1 MRSPDFLHKNAE
13 TELCEDYLAA
23 GAVCRFSTNSVRVL
37 DAARETF
44 LPVQRPRTADFSV
57 RFWVDESDLS
67 QPPWPTPYVRGLDHL
82 VFAGF
87 DEGSS
92 MLADLRSRRVI
103 GRFSPAMAEDRT
115 YYKTAIFPIL
125 MTIVGASI
133 GIAELHCACVA
144 KNQDAVLLV
153 GPSGS
158 GKSTLSLALSQCGF
172 GFVSDDRSFCS
183 VENGIVQVWGLPT
196 RLKLRPEAAGW
207 FQELQDSNLLAGW
220 NGNGDLWL
228 EPEQLNGVRRVR
240 QSHAASVIF
249 LEQGDGFDFCLSP
262 MSSEDAMNRIARD
275 LMAELPDATAKR
287 AETIQRIVELPCWLL
302 QYGGQPQAIAREI
315 THHLA
320 DLLA

>member
-1 MRSPDFLHKNAE
+1 MPE
-13 TELCEDYLAA
+13 TELCEDYIAA

-44 LPVQRPRTADFSV
+44 LPVKRPRRADFSV

-158 GKSTLSLALSQCGF
+158 GKSH
-172 GFVSDDRSFCS
+172 FVVGLFHSVVLDSF
-183 VENGIVQVWGLPT
+183 PT
-196 RLKLRPEAAGW
+196 TARFARLKTESSRSGGYQPG
-207 FQELQDSNLLAGW
+207 SNCDRRQPVGFKNSRTPICWRGGTVMGTSGW
-220 NGNGDLWL
+220 NRN
-228 EPEQLNGVRRVR
+228 N
-240 QSHAASVIF
+240 
-249 LEQGDGFDFCLSP
+249 
-262 MSSEDAMNRIARD
+262 
-275 LMAELPDATAKR
+275 
-287 AETIQRIVELPCWLL
+287 
-302 QYGGQPQAIAREI
+302 
-315 THHLA
+315 
-320 DLLA
+320 